1 MLLVFKMINKIK
13 TSKSEK
19 IILSFLIILG
29 FFTLISFIVLKN
41 KCLFIKNYEPKN
53 IQFKNP
59 ENIVVLNA
67 NCGNV
72 IIELYPNIAPNAVKR
87 FKKLI
92 KLRAYDNAAFHR
104 VIEKK
109 LIQAGDLEF
118 GKRENLDYGKVGS
131 GESGLGTIK
140 SELDGKF
147 KYDKGSVGLAR
158 TFELNTEDSQFFII
172 LQDEPLFEGEYTPV
186 GKVIYGIDV
195 LETIKFVPK
204 FHIVPRPDFI
214 NSFKLLN

>member
-1 MLLVFKMINKIK
+1 MINKIK
-13 TSKSEK
+13 ISKSEK

-29 FFTLISFIVLKN
+29 VFTFVSLIILKN
-41 KCLFIKNYEPKN
+41 KCLFIKNHNPHN
-53 IQFKNP
+53 IEFNNP
-59 ENIVVLNA
+59 ENVVILNA

-72 IIELYPNIAPNAVKR
+72 IIELYPSISPKAVKR

-104 VIEKK
+104 VIEGK

-118 GKRENLDYGKVGS
+118 GKKENLDYGKVGS
-131 GESGLGTIK
+131 GKSGLGTIK

-172 LQDEPLFEGEYTPV
+172 LQDEPLFEGEYTPI
-186 GKVIYGIDV
+186 GKVLYGLKI
-195 LETIKFVPK
+195 LEKVKFVPR
-204 FHIVPRPDFI
+204 FPIVPRPDFI
-214 NSFKLLN
+214 NSFKMLN

>member
-1 MLLVFKMINKIK
+1 MINKIK
-13 TSKSEK
+13 ISKSEK

-29 FFTLISFIVLKN
+29 VFTFVSLIILKN
-41 KCLFIKNYEPKN
+41 KCLFIKNHNPNN
-53 IQFKNP
+53 IEFNNP
-59 ENIVVLNA
+59 ENVVILNA

-72 IIELYPNIAPNAVKR
+72 IIELYPSISPKAVKR

-104 VIEKK
+104 VIEGK

-118 GKRENLDYGKVGS
+118 GKKENLDYGKVGS
-131 GESGLGTIK
+131 GKSGLGTIK

-172 LQDEPLFEGEYTPV
+172 LQDEPLYEGEYTPI
-186 GKVIYGIDV
+186 GRVIYGLEV
-195 LETIKFVPK
+195 LETVKFIPK

-214 NSFKLLN
+214 NSIKMLN

>member
-1 MLLVFKMINKIK
+1 MINKIGI
-13 TSKSEK
+13 TTSEK
-19 IILSFLIILG
+19 IILYFIIILG
-29 FFTLISFIVLKN
+29 VFSLTSLLILKN
-41 KCLFIKNYEPKN
+41 KCLFVKDYDPNN
-53 IQFKNP
+53 IQFNNP

-67 NCGNV
+67 NCGNI
-72 IIELYPNIAPNAVKR
+72 IIELYPGISPNGVKR

-92 KLRAYDNAAFHR
+92 KLGSYDNAAFHR
-104 VIEKK
+104 VIEGK

-118 GKRENLDYGKVGS
+118 GKKENLNYGKVGS
-131 GESGLGTIK
+131 GKSGLGKIK
-140 SELDGKF
+140 SELDGEF

-172 LQDEPLFEGEYTPV
+172 LQDEPLYEGEYTPI
-186 GKVIYGIDV
+186 GKVLFGFEV

-214 NSFKLLN
+214 NSFKMLN